1 MKLKIN
7 LFFFILI
14 VLYSCTL
21 ENNKNIINNAKE
33 TIKKN
38 IIKKESINNAS
49 KNTENKLPFY
59 YIGEK
64 YYIEGIEYIPN
75 ENYDYEEI
83 GLATYYDK
91 ELHSKKTINNELN
104 KVTELFGRHKTLPI
118 PSIVKVTN
126 LDNGLSLIVRVND
139 RTRNNSVIIE
149 VSRKVAQI
157 LRFYKEPKIATVKVE
172 ILSDQSKQLKIVT
185 ESMSDPSFNNTIQAA
200 PTEDVSIIDLNET
213 SDVETDNYINYE
225 QPIELEKMEVSPT
238 DIFVLVSKISSYE
251 DAEMIKKNV
260 NKTYKITTNKENN
273 EYEVVFGPLTN
284 EEAYNLFQ
292 LLLSKGYKNSKI
304 IFK

>member
-284 EEAYNLFQ
+284 EEVYNLFQ